1 MMSDSVQ
8 DGGGGEGTR
17 AAALPAGLHHGLL
30 LQQGGPRGAGDRGS
44 LPLPLPSR
52 RQGGPLP
59 LQDGKLIS
67 SETIPSGLLR
77 RFGSNAPRIGKRLPA
92 TQGEEI
98 VRKGS

>member
-1 MMSDSVQ
+1 MSDFVQ

-44 LPLPLPSR
+44 LPLALPSR

-59 LQDGKLIS
+59 LQDGKLIRYRPKLYPQGHVS
-67 SETIPSGLLR
+67 ILLQR
-77 RFGSNAPRIGKRLPA
+77 P
-92 TQGEEI
+92 
-98 VRKGS
+98 